1 MNNKSIPQ
9 LKKTADDLFR
19 KAIHAMHPEWLNCPT
34 CGVNMENKRMQV
46 GHAFRR
52 NETSV
57 RYDLRAATLQC
68 EVCNYADKDLEP
80 YFVEKYGSE
89 WIDEMTVKRRV
100 DIRRAE
106 LIEIIDNLRDKSFT
120 NLKIAFNE

>member
-1 MNNKSIPQ
+1 
-9 LKKTADDLFR
+9 
-19 KAIHAMHPEWLNCPT
+19 
-34 CGVNMENKRMQV
+34 MENKRMQV

-52 NETSV
+52 NETAT

-80 YFVEKYGSE
+80 YFVEKYGKE
-89 WIDEMTVKRRV
+89 WIDEMAVKRRV

-106 LIEIIDNLRDKSFT
+106 LVEIIENLRGKSFT
-120 NLKIAFNE
+120 NPK

>member
-1 MNNKSIPQ
+1 MNNKSISE

-19 KAIHAMHPEWLNCPT
+19 KAIHAMYPEWLNCPT

-46 GHAFRR
+46 GHCFRR
-52 NETSV
+52 NETAT

-80 YFVEKYGSE
+80 YFVEEYGPE
-89 WIDEMTVKRRV
+89 WIDEMTAKRRV

-106 LIEIIDNLRDKSFT
+106 LVEIIEK
-120 NLKIAFNE
+120 LKTKP